1 VITGSS
7 HAEVDHYKKV
17 TTNVTRK
24 IVTSV
29 VRLPFKGAHSNC
41 SREELSMKTKLLTGA
56 FGLFAASAFAVA
68 HAGSPA
74 DYFNKI
80 DADAS
85 GVITQAEYVAFKT
98 ADGKHSAEEAGAK
111 FAKVAGDDGEM
122 TLAEFETAVKASKKK
137 KHGDKDKE
145 RS

>member
-1 VITGSS
+1 M
-7 HAEVDHYKKV
+7 
-17 TTNVTRK
+17 K
-24 IVTSV
+24 IKLMTS
-29 VRLPFKGAHSNC
+29 
-41 SREELSMKTKLLTGA
+41 A
-56 FGLFAASAFAVA
+56 FGLVAASAFAVA

-98 ADGKHSAEEAGAK
+98 ADGKYSAEDAGAK

-122 TLAEFETAVKASKKK
+122 TLAEFEAAVKAKKKK
-137 KHGDKDKE
+137 KHGDKE
-145 RS
+145 RSS

>member
-1 VITGSS
+1 
-7 HAEVDHYKKV
+7 
-17 TTNVTRK
+17 
-24 IVTSV
+24 
-29 VRLPFKGAHSNC
+29 
-41 SREELSMKTKLLTGA
+41 MKTKLLTGA

-85 GVITQAEYVAFKT
+85 GVITQAEYVAYKT
-98 ADGKHSAEEAGAK
+98 ADGKYTAEKVSEK
-111 FAKVAGDDGEM
+111 FAKIAGDDGEL
-122 TLAEFETAVKASKKK
+122 TLAEFESAMKASKKK

-145 RS
+145 RSS